1 MTNLSPN
8 ASQLAAEGSGEE
20 TLSLSGWGT
29 NESRLARSFKYRLYD
44 AGGVQQDTLIV
55 TQAGTEL
62 GIRVNGNAS
71 KSATSGSSPVTVTFN
86 GYSNGRYMRFQ
97 NDNSSSQLVVSSAK
111 EYSASQTGN
120 DFSSNFIEVSSFGSW
135 YEFSVTVSVPA
146 NASAGTYSFSVYT
159 SDDTYTTQS
168 VTYSVVVSTDVI
180 NVTGVEVTPQAIT
193 INKSNSY
200 SNEGL
205 EAEVSPSNASDKRVT
220 WSSDDSSKVDVSN
233 TGWIRGVALTSMSVG
248 IKATSVAD
256 STKYDY
262 CYVTVVEA
270 GSITVGS
277 VNALKNQDS
286 VAVPVTLYNIDTNRP
301 ITITVTS
308 GTSWVTSIGSYN
320 SSQHS
325 VTLGITRNLTTD
337 DRSTTVSVSGYDL
350 AGEERTGSG
359 TLSQNGVDDIDLIS
373 LSVSGDAAINDDGTT
388 YHQYVV
394 TYDPTNTSEK
404 GVTWDVV
411 DAMTGNSVVGTIVQ
425 FYGTST
431 EYACRIYALQDA
443 NGNNVLVK
451 ATSTVRP
458 SISATQA
465 VTVTYAPVIAELQAS
480 PTSLSVPWD
489 STADSTPV
497 VTWSNVQTPYI
508 PTNGGWSGFITS
520 ASLNTT
526 NGKITTQ
533 YSANSSTSSQSGSVT
548 VYALKD
554 GEVNPI
560 SVTVNY
566 TQAGMPDPST
576 FSSVGVSNLTVS
588 GGAKASFSAEVGF
601 QNSSNTSFAFPGTLS
616 YSLYGYESREDTSS
630 SAATLLTSGT
640 ATEFSDGGEGVRYT
654 VAANS
659 NPRFTLERQWIGTLG
674 MNTYF
679 VIEISMSG
687 YTIPSTD
694 YDSTL

>member
-1 MTNLSPN
+1 MANLSPN
-8 ASQLAAEGSGEE
+8 ASQLAATGTGEE

-71 KSATSGSSPVTVTFN
+71 KSATSGSSSVTVTFN
-86 GYSNGRYMRFQ
+86 GYSNGRYIRFQ

-111 EYSASQTGN
+111 EYSASQTGA
-120 DFSSNFIEVSSFGSW
+120 DFSSSFTEVSSFGSW
-135 YEFSVTVSVPA
+135 YEFSVTVSIPA
-146 NASAGTYSFSVYT
+146 NASASTYSFSVYT

-168 VTYSVVVSTDVI
+168 VTYSVVVTESGVDVDNVELNQSSVII
-180 NVTGVEVTPQAIT
+180 NQGET
-193 INKSNSY
+193 Y
-200 SNEGL
+200 SGL
-205 EAEVSPSNASDKRVT
+205 SATVYPINASDKRVT
-220 WSSDDSSKVDVSN
+220 WSSDDSNKVTVSN
-233 TGWIRGVALTSMSVG
+233 TGSIYGVALTSIAVG

-270 GSITVGS
+270 GSITVGD

-308 GTSWVTSIGSYN
+308 GTSWVTNIGSYD
-320 SSQHS
+320 SSQHA
-325 VTLGITRNLTTD
+325 VTLGISRNLTTD
-337 DRSTTVSVSGYDL
+337 DRSTTVTVSGYDL

-373 LSVSGDAAINDDGTT
+373 LSVSGDVAINDDGTT
-388 YHQYVV
+388 PHRYVV
-394 TYDPTNTSEK
+394 TYNPSTTSET

-411 DAMTGNSVVGTIVQ
+411 DSQGNSVDGTLVDI
-425 FYGTST
+425 GSTTST
-431 EYACRIYALQDA
+431 YCDITVLSGAD
-443 NGNNVLVK
+443 GDNVFVK

-465 VTVTYAPVIAELQAS
+465 VTVTYTPVIAELQVS
-480 PTSLSVPWD
+480 PTSLSVQWD
-489 STADSTPV
+489 STTDSTPV

-526 NGKITTQ
+526 NGKITTE

-601 QNSSNTSFAFPGTLS
+601 QNSSNTSFSFPGTLS

-640 ATEFSDGGEGVRYT
+640 ATEFSDGREGVRYT

-679 VIEISMSG
+679 VLEISMSG
-687 YTIPSTD
+687 YNIPSTD

>member
-1 MTNLSPN
+1 MANLSPN
-8 ASQLAAEGSGEE
+8 ASQLAATGTGEE

-71 KSATSGSSPVTVTFN
+71 KPATSGSSSVTVTFN

-111 EYSASQTGN
+111 EYSASQTGA
-120 DFSSNFIEVSSFGSW
+120 DFSSNFTEVSSFGSW
-135 YEFSVTVSVPA
+135 YEFSVTVSIPA
-146 NASAGTYSFSVYT
+146 NASASTYSFSVYT

-168 VTYSVVVSTDVI
+168 VTYSVVVTESGVDVDNVELNQSSVII
-180 NVTGVEVTPQAIT
+180 NQGET
-193 INKSNSY
+193 Y
-200 SNEGL
+200 SGL
-205 EAEVSPSNASDKRVT
+205 SATVYPINASDKRVT
-220 WSSDDSSKVDVSN
+220 WSSDDSSKVTVSN
-233 TGWIRGVALTSMSVG
+233 TGSIYGVALTSIAVG

-270 GSITVGS
+270 GSITVGD

-308 GTSWVTSIGSYN
+308 GTSWVTNIGSYD
-320 SSQHS
+320 SSQHA
-325 VTLGITRNLTTD
+325 VTLGISRNLTTD
-337 DRSTTVSVSGYDL
+337 DRSTTVTVSGYDL

-359 TLSQNGVDDIDLIS
+359 SLSQNGVDDIDLIS

-388 YHQYVV
+388 PHRYVV
-394 TYDPTNTSEK
+394 TYNPSTTSET

-411 DAMTGNSVVGTIVQ
+411 DSQGNSVDGTLVDI
-425 FYGTST
+425 GSTTST
-431 EYACRIYALQDA
+431 YCDITVLSGAD
-443 NGNNVLVK
+443 GDNVFVK

-465 VTVTYAPVIAELQAS
+465 VTVTYAPVIAELQVS

-489 STADSTPV
+489 STTDSTPV
-497 VTWSNVQTPYI
+497 VTWSNIQTPYI
-508 PTNGGWSGFITS
+508 PTNGGWSGFITG

-526 NGKITTQ
+526 NGKIITE

-554 GEVNPI
+554 GEVTPI

-576 FSSVGVSNLTVS
+576 FATIGVANLVVTPGGRVS
-588 GGAKASFSAEVGF
+588 ITADVIL
-601 QNSSNTSFAFPGTLS
+601 SNTSYTSHTFSGEYYWT
-616 YSLYGYESREDTSS
+616 LYGYSS
-630 SAATLLTSGT
+630 KENYDLGETGT
-640 ATEFSDGGEGVRYT
+640 VLIGDQVETGYTPT
-654 VAANS
+654 VAARS
-659 NPRFTLERQWIGTLG
+659 SVTISLSHDTHLSFTG
-674 MNTYF
+674 NYF
-679 VIEISMSG
+679 KIHVSMQQHGEADAFAYLSEPTIE
-687 YTIPSTD
+687 PVE
-694 YDSTL
+694 

>member
-1 MTNLSPN
+1 MATLTPTG
-8 ASQLAAEGSGEE
+8 ASGTGTE
-20 TLSLSGWGT
+20 TLTFNLGANDSGST
-29 NESRLARSFKYRLYD
+29 KTYSFKLRQTGSSET
-44 AGGVQQDTLIV
+44 ADTLTI
-55 TQAGTEL
+55 TQ
-62 GIRVNGNAS
+62 
-71 KSATSGSSPVTVTFN
+71 ATSGVDVT
-86 GYSNGRYMRFQ
+86 S
-97 NDNSSSQLVVSSAK
+97 
-111 EYSASQTGN
+111 
-120 DFSSNFIEVSSFGSW
+120 
-135 YEFSVTVSVPA
+135 
-146 NASAGTYSFSVYT
+146 
-159 SDDTYTTQS
+159 
-168 VTYSVVVSTDVI
+168 
-180 NVTGVEVTPQAIT
+180 VEVVPSAVT
-193 INKSNSY
+193 INRGTSY
-200 SNEGL
+200 DYQL
-205 EAEVSPSNASDKRVT
+205 EANVYPSDASDKRVT
-220 WSSDDSSKVDVSN
+220 WSSDDSSKVDVGN

-270 GSITVGS
+270 GSITVGD

-286 VAVPVTLYNIDTNRP
+286 VAVPVTLSNIDTNRP

-337 DRSTTVSVSGYDL
+337 DRSTTVTVSGYDL

-388 YHQYVV
+388 YHRYVV
-394 TYDPTNTSEK
+394 TYNPSNTSET

-411 DAMTGNSVVGTIVQ
+411 DSQGNSVDGTLVDIDST
-425 FYGTST
+425 TST
-431 EYACRIYALQDA
+431 YCDIKVLSDA
-443 NGNNVLVK
+443 DGDNVFVK

-465 VTVTYAPVIAELQAS
+465 VTVTYTPVIAELQVS
-480 PTSLSVPWD
+480 PTSLSVQWD
-489 STADSTPV
+489 STTDSTPV

-526 NGKITTQ
+526 NGKITTE

-601 QNSSNTSFAFPGTLS
+601 QNSSNTSFSFPGTLS

-679 VIEISMSG
+679 VLEISMSG
-687 YTIPSTD
+687 YNIPSTD

>member
-1 MTNLSPN
+1 MANLSPN
-8 ASQLAAEGSGEE
+8 ESQLAATGTGEE

-71 KSATSGSSPVTVTFN
+71 KPATSGSSSVTVTFN

-111 EYSASQTGN
+111 EYSTSQTGA
-120 DFSSNFIEVSSFGSW
+120 DFSSNFTEVSSFGSW
-135 YEFSVTVSVPA
+135 YEFSVTVSIPA
-146 NASAGTYSFSVYT
+146 NASASTYSFSVYT

-168 VTYSVVVSTDVI
+168 VTYSVVVTESGVDVDNVELNQSSVII
-180 NVTGVEVTPQAIT
+180 NQGETYSGLSATVYP
-193 INKSNSY
+193 INT
-200 SNEGL
+200 
-205 EAEVSPSNASDKRVT
+205 SDKRVT
-220 WSSDDSSKVDVSN
+220 WSSDDSNKVTVSN
-233 TGWIRGVALTSMSVG
+233 TGSIYGVALTSIAVG

-270 GSITVGS
+270 GSITVGD

-308 GTSWVTSIGSYN
+308 GTSWVTNIGSYD
-320 SSQHS
+320 SSQHA
-325 VTLGITRNLTTD
+325 VTLGISRNLTTD
-337 DRSTTVSVSGYDL
+337 DRSTTVTVSGYDL

-388 YHQYVV
+388 PHRYVV
-394 TYDPTNTSEK
+394 TYNPSTTSET

-411 DAMTGNSVVGTIVQ
+411 DSQGNSVDGTLVDI
-425 FYGTST
+425 GSTTST
-431 EYACRIYALQDA
+431 YCDITVLSGAD
-443 NGNNVLVK
+443 GDNVFVK

-465 VTVTYAPVIAELQAS
+465 VTVTYAPVIAELQVS

-489 STADSTPV
+489 STTDSTPV

-508 PTNGGWSGFITS
+508 PTNGGWSGFITG

-533 YSANSSTSSQSGSVT
+533 YSANGSTSSQSGTVT

-566 TQAGMPDPST
+566 TQAGMPDPSQYT
-576 FSSVGVSNLTVS
+576 NIGVGNLTVS
-588 GGAKASFSAEVGF
+588 SGAKPSVTATVYLNNTTSTSHTFSGEYYC
-601 QNSSNTSFAFPGTLS
+601 T
-616 YSLYGYESREDTSS
+616 LYGYESQEDAQTSS
-630 SAATLLTSGT
+630 GTSIT
-640 ATEFSDGGEGVRYT
+640 NWTETEYTPT
-654 VAANS
+654 VAANTRAELALNHS
-659 NPRFTLERQWIGTLG
+659 WIGTLG
-674 MNTYF
+674 MYTYF
-679 VIEISMSG
+679 RLHVSMSQHG
-687 YTIPSTD
+687 EDDAYYSMV
-694 YDSTL
+694 

>member
-1 MTNLSPN
+1 MATLTPTG
-8 ASQLAAEGSGEE
+8 ASGTGTE
-20 TLSLSGWGT
+20 TLTFDLGANDSGST
-29 NESRLARSFKYRLYD
+29 RTYSFKLRQTGSSET
-44 AGGVQQDTLIV
+44 ADTLTI
-55 TQAGTEL
+55 TQ
-62 GIRVNGNAS
+62 
-71 KSATSGSSPVTVTFN
+71 ATSGVDVTSVEVVPSAVTIN
-86 GYSNGRYMRFQ
+86 RGTSYDY
-97 NDNSSSQLVVSSAK
+97 QLV
-111 EYSASQTGN
+111 
-120 DFSSNFIEVSSFGSW
+120 
-135 YEFSVTVSVPA
+135 A
-146 NASAGTYSFSVYT
+146 NVYP
-159 SDDTYTTQS
+159 SD
-168 VTYSVVVSTDVI
+168 
-180 NVTGVEVTPQAIT
+180 
-193 INKSNSY
+193 
-200 SNEGL
+200 
-205 EAEVSPSNASDKRVT
+205 ASDKRVT
-220 WSSDDSSKVDVSN
+220 WSSDDSSKVDVGN

-359 TLSQNGVDDIDLIS
+359 ALSQNGVDDIDLIS

-388 YHQYVV
+388 YHRYVV
-394 TYDPTNTSEK
+394 TYNPSNTSET

-411 DAMTGNSVVGTIVQ
+411 DSQGNSVDGTLVDI
-425 FYGTST
+425 YSPTTST
-431 EYACRIYALQDA
+431 YCDIKVLSDA
-443 NGNNVLVK
+443 DGDNVFVK

-465 VTVTYAPVIAELQAS
+465 VTVTYASAIEGFDVNPRTVGTNIIR
-480 PTSLSVPWD
+480 WD
-489 STADSTPV
+489 STSDNTPV
-497 VTWSNVQTPYI
+497 VTGDNIQPYI
-508 PTNGGWSGFITS
+508 STIGGWSGFIEDADIVTS
-520 ASLNTT
+520 NGVTRVETT
-526 NGKITTQ
+526 F
-533 YSANSSTSSQSGSVT
+533 SANSTTSSRSGQVIVSALIDGSV
-548 VYALKD
+548 
-554 GEVNPI
+554 ENI
-560 SVTVNY
+560 TVNY

-601 QNSSNTSFAFPGTLS
+601 QNSSNTSFAFPGTFS
-616 YSLYGYESREDTSS
+616 YSLYGYESSEDTSS

-659 NPRFTLERQWIGTLG
+659 NPRVTLERQWIGTLG

-679 VIEISMSG
+679 VLEISMSG